1 MFNCRIIVSPIPK
14 YCAVIYLRYM
24 NIAILL
30 PKCPVLPVSDEGENK
45 DLVCGR
51 DVEAFLK

>member
-1 MFNCRIIVSPIPK
+1 MILSPIPK

-24 NIAILL
+24 NIGILL
-30 PKCPVLPVSDEGENK
+30 PKSPVLPVSDEGENK

-51 DVEAFLK
+51 DVEAFLN